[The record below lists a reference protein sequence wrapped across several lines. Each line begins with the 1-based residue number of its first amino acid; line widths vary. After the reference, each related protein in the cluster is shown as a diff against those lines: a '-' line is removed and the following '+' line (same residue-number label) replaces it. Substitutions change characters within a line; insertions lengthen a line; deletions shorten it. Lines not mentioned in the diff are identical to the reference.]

1 MWPNSQE
8 NADLVT
14 SFGQILNGKLLFF
27 FEVYILGPFILPKLK
42 ENLLNHNQSF
52 LFMIFKWRTYFPKK
66 GILTDKVLML
76 KQTLTD
82 LTSVSM
88 YWKLDL
94 FTAQKIKIS
103 IKDFFCK
110 YDQMCIFPNTENNYI
125 SERSYLGEY
134 LEYPFPNLQDE
145 KPTKHRVKRL
155 PRFSK
160 KFRKM
165 FCKNLK
171 WNLQ

>member
-1 MWPNSQE
+1 
-8 NADLVT
+8 
-14 SFGQILNGKLLFF
+14 
-27 FEVYILGPFILPKLK
+27 
-42 ENLLNHNQSF
+42 
-52 LFMIFKWRTYFPKK
+52 
-66 GILTDKVLML
+66 
-76 KQTLTD
+76 
-82 LTSVSM
+82 
-88 YWKLDL
+88 
-94 FTAQKIKIS
+94 
-103 IKDFFCK
+103 
-110 YDQMCIFPNTENNYI
+110 MCIFPNTENNYI

-171 WNLQ
+171 